1 MKFWQR
7 DDPGTLST
15 YGSLSPGKW
24 TRMQE
29 ELKTPFLNE
38 TVSGKQ
44 ALFSSVLKVLTF

>member
-7 DDPGTLST
+7 DDPGTLTT
-15 YGSLSPGKW
+15 YGSLSSEKW

-29 ELKTPFLNE
+29 ELKTPFLIQ

-44 ALFSSVLKVLTF
+44 ALFSRVLKVLAF